1 MKNWYSTGTLLLLAV
16 LFVVLTALNDR
27 LLRGARLDLTE
38 NRLYTLSEGTRD
50 LLNSLDEPVNLYF
63 FFSEENS
70 RDLPVIRSFANRVEE
85 MLFEMADR
93 AGGNLRVER
102 IDPEPFSE
110 AEDEAARFGLQ
121 AVPVDRG
128 GETLFMGVAGTNT
141 VDGVEVIPFLQPDR
155 EELLEYELARM
166 IYVLSRPDP
175 PRVGVLSGLPM
186 SGGVDPMTQQR
197 SPPWVIHQQIQRT
210 FEIETIQPGD
220 PALPEGL
227 DTLVL
232 VHPKELSDELLQDI
246 DQFVLGGG
254 RLLAFVDPHA
264 EADAGANPSDPMAAL
279 GAQRHSSLAPL
290 FEAWGLEF
298 DTANVVGDLNL
309 ALQVSMQPGQPPAR
323 HPIILGVTGDYINE
337 SDVITSELDA
347 VNMSSSGHF
356 VTAEDAP
363 IELEALLRS
372 SGDAGLLPA
381 SQLQWGADPRALA
394 AGLDGDGSERILA
407 ARISG
412 RVPSAFPERAAEGGA
427 SLAEG
432 DIQAIVV
439 ADTDLLSDRFWV
451 QQRQFFGSSLLNE
464 FANNGSFVINAID
477 NLLGNAEL
485 ISVRSRATSVRPFTR
500 VDRMRRSAEADLRV
514 TEERLEQELAET
526 EQRLNEIQQTRADG
540 DLSVLTPEQET
551 EIDRFMDR
559 RLEIR
564 SELRQVRRELDRDI
578 QALGQRLKLVN
589 IGLMPLL
596 LTGFALFLAWRRR
609 QRLREG

>member
-412 RVPSAFPERAAEGGA
+412 RVPSAFPERAAEGGDF
-427 SLAEG
+427 LAEG